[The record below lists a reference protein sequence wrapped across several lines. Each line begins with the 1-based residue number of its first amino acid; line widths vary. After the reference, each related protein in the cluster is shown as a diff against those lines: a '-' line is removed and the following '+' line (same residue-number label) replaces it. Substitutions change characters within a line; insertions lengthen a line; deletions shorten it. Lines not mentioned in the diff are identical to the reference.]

1 MLQIKNTISLEI
13 YKIGVYD
20 SFHESSNQKGNRPC
34 RQQSGPCQTAQPYA
48 AGAGKA
54 DQGRRNFA

>member
-1 MLQIKNTISLEI
+1 MYPNRNIIMLQIKNTISLEI

-34 RQQSGPCQTAQPYA
+34 RQQSSSSKTAERVPT
-48 AGAGKA
+48 GA
-54 DQGRRNFA
+54 R